1 MICQQC
7 GQGVMLD
14 PLSQHMPPW
23 CQRCGADI
31 RDALCGTRATQLPP
45 TGARSPL
52 LDDYRPVVT
61 GSAGPSHEPRR
72 PTARPLAD
80 RDAGAKPDGVS
91 YAAVF
96 VGVALFTAAAAI
108 LAWKLTG

>member
-31 RDALCGTRATQLPP
+31 RDALY
-45 TGARSPL
+45 GAN
-52 LDDYRPVVT
+52 
-61 GSAGPSHEPRR
+61 AGAAAL
-72 PTARPLAD
+72 PTAVLTTAPTYDSRPLPVRERTRPKSA
-80 RDAGAKPDGVS
+80 AEAESMTPAS
-91 YAAVF
+91 YTAAALF
-96 VGVALFTAAAAI
+96 LGLALFTAAVV
-108 LAWKLTG
+108 LAVIQFLT